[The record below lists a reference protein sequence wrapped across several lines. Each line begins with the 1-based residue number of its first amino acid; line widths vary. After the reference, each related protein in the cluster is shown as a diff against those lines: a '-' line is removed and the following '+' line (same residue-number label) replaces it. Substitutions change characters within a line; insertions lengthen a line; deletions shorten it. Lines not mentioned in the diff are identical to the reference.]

1 MLPMRIMRA
10 EGRFRSALRPMGK
23 PTYDPRA
30 VLVSRRRQLLR
41 RGAIASGP
49 RRVVPQ
55 DRRPWSGRS
64 PRSLSITRPPPA
76 SKSHPCDAEAEP
88 LNLSGVVRQP
98 CTFNVAASQDRV
110 DGTVTGVAPFGSAV
124 SDAWSA
130 ISSAMPEP
138 SPPSRPRQGAHHAE
152 APRRKL
158 LIEWRRLWQSG
169 RRRQIFCSFR
179 LRNVLRLQDRKF
191 RSD

>member
-10 EGRFRSALRPMGK
+10 EGRFRAALRPMGK

-30 VLVSRRRQLLR
+30 VLVSRCRQLLR

-124 SDAWSA
+124 RTPGPRFQAPCQNRRHLPDLAKVRIMLKRRVA
-130 ISSAMPEP
+130 SSSSNGGACG
-138 SPPSRPRQGAHHAE
+138 SPGA
-152 APRRKL
+152 
-158 LIEWRRLWQSG
+158 G
-169 RRRQIFCSFR
+169 G
-179 LRNVLRLQDRKF
+179 KF
-191 RSD
+191 FAASV

>member
-1 MLPMRIMRA
+1 MLPSALMRG
-10 EGRFRSALRPMGK
+10 EGRFRAALRPMGK

-30 VLVSRRRQLLR
+30 RLVSRPLERIDGRNTAALLPR
-41 RGAIASGP
+41 RGAISSGP

-76 SKSHPCDAEAEP
+76 SRSHACDAEAEP
-88 LNLSGVVRQP
+88 LNLSDVVRQP

-138 SPPSRPRQGAHHAE
+138 TLYDRTPGRSRQTFLQLPSKKCTTVAGP
-152 APRRKL
+152 
-158 LIEWRRLWQSG
+158 
-169 RRRQIFCSFR
+169 
-179 LRNVLRLQDRKF
+179 
-191 RSD
+191 